1 MPKVRGLHLPARPE
15 KVGNAPR
22 NPNCTIIYLK
32 TVLLIFYQKCIRCII
47 VANGILTRFRK
58 NRARY
63 DAVKICYGKNIRNI
77 HSYEQFGVSSEME
90 KIARNRYLRAILQS
104 TRLQN
109 RTQNKF
115 LQHLCTYNAVVLLSS
130 CLLAWLALHP
140 AFSSQDFVE
149 STEMLQFL
157 PW

>member
-22 NPNCTIIYLK
+22 NPNCNIIYLK
-32 TVLLIFYQKCIRCII
+32 TGLLILYQKCIRYII
-47 VANGILTRFRK
+47 VANDILTHFRK

-63 DAVKICYGKNIRNI
+63 DVVKICYGENIRNI

-90 KIARNRYLRAILQS
+90 KKIARNRYLRAILQS

-109 RTQNKF
+109 RTQKF

-140 AFSSQDFVE
+140 AFASQDFVE